1 MNFIETHS
9 FKSKLYAKSEN
20 DSVTCLACRRKCK
33 ISEGGSGFCK
43 VRFNKKGFLMVP
55 YGYVSALN
63 IDPIEKKPVYHFMP
77 GSDTLSFG
85 MFGCNF
91 RCDYCQNYEISQI
104 FLDENIKNISFRNI
118 SLDEI
123 VSIAE
128 ENDIKII
135 VSTYNE
141 PTVSIEWAAEI
152 FKKAK
157 NKIKSA
163 KTGFVSNGYL
173 SDESLDYIFGCV
185 DFIRADLKSFNYE
198 KFKKLTKADLKDL
211 IVSIEK
217 IYKKGFHLEIVTL
230 IVEGFNDT
238 KQELKEIAF
247 FIKSLSSDIP
257 WHITR
262 AHPDYKMSDIN
273 PPAVPKM
280 EDLIAY
286 ARSLGLNYVYGG
298 NYDTSY
304 KDTLCPKCGK
314 KIFEREYMRLKY
326 YGIKNGLCPKC
337 GQKIYGVY

>member
-1 MNFIETHS
+1 MNFLETHS
-9 FKSKLYAKSEN
+9 FKSELYVKSEN
-20 DSVTCLACRRKCK
+20 DSVICLACRRKCK
-33 ISEGGSGFCK
+33 ISEGNSGFCK
-43 VRFNKKGFLMVP
+43 VRLNKKGSLMVP

-85 MFGCNF
+85 MLGCNF

-104 FLDENIKNISFRNI
+104 FSDDNIKKISFRNI
-118 SLDEI
+118 SSDQI
-123 VSIAE
+123 VGIAE

-141 PTVSIEWAAEI
+141 PTISIEWAAEI

-157 NKIKSA
+157 NRIKSA

-173 SDESLDYIFGCV
+173 SDESLDYISGCV
-185 DFIRADLKSFNYE
+185 DFIRADLKSFNSE
-198 KFKKLTKADLKDL
+198 RFKKLTKADLKEL

-238 KQELKEIAF
+238 KQELKEMAF
-247 FIKSLSSDIP
+247 FVKSLSSDIP

-262 AHPDYKMSDIN
+262 SHPDYKMSDIN
-273 PPAVPKM
+273 TPEAKKM
-280 EDLIAY
+280 EDLISY
-286 ARSLGLNYVYGG
+286 VRSLGLNYVYGG

-304 KDTLCPKCGK
+304 KDTLCPKCGE
-314 KIFEREYMRLKY
+314 KIFERGYMSLKY
-326 YGIKNGLCPKC
+326 YGIKKGLCPKC
-337 GQKIYGVY
+337 GGKIYGVY